1 MGRPEVARAPA
12 GRGGDPRTL
21 SLLMSQLPPELTVSS
36 VWGETRSSQFSQF
49 SGLPTCPLGPPTS
62 LHSPLGPPT
71 SLHSPLGPTAS
82 CHSPL
87 GRTLSDSHTM
97 RLAEKTSLNH
107 HHNNNNN
114 NNNNSMNNN
123 NHNTLSELCLT
134 RRKLEPEDSSY
145 DSDQE
150 GLAASGRSLA
160 QHGSLLYSSSVSS
173 ARSHEDVS
181 RSDSET
187 LGQEFA
193 EYVTVRHKLG
203 SRDSSPT
210 TLAERLEAVQEN
222 PTTELQSQQQHQRS
236 SSVNTT
242 TTGDSSDITRI
253 TQDPAYN
260 SKV

>member
-1 MGRPEVARAPA
+1 
-12 GRGGDPRTL
+12 
-21 SLLMSQLPPELTVSS
+21 
-36 VWGETRSSQFSQF
+36 
-49 SGLPTCPLGPPTS
+49 
-62 LHSPLGPPT
+62 
-71 SLHSPLGPTAS
+71 
-82 CHSPL
+82 
-87 GRTLSDSHTM
+87 
-97 RLAEKTSLNH
+97 
-107 HHNNNNN
+107 
-114 NNNNSMNNN
+114 MNNN
-123 NHNTLSELCLT
+123 NHTTLSELCLT

-222 PTTELQSQQQHQRS
+222 PTTELQSQQQQQRS